1 LWVTFALLD
10 PDLDSEYGSGSSDL
24 IESRSGCETL
34 ISMVCFSLAALC
46 NVLSIELNLSA
57 VTRPNTTTN
66 FVLVTNASSQSTI
79 NRNNNGR
86 ATSSLLNQSLAGGG
100 GLLPSPG
107 DELAAFAKQAGQ
119 KTGDRAA
126 SELDFGGGGGAFG
139 GNYSTP
145 TVSPLPGDFSDS
157 AAPQGWEEGQSGDQN
172 GASGSSSSDAGGD
185 EIIGSNKKESV
196 GVAAVVGTNGPAVA
210 GGGQNGDVASKPP
223 SRETTWQKLSNR
235 IKALER
241 NVSLSTGFL
250 EELSLKYIRQIEELN
265 SQLKLSGE
273 SIGALQRR
281 EEACRGKR
289 AELERRLE
297 EVGGELGR
305 LGERLAGLQVQ
316 YQFFLCKN
324 LFP

>member
-1 LWVTFALLD
+1 
-10 PDLDSEYGSGSSDL
+10 
-24 IESRSGCETL
+24 
-34 ISMVCFSLAALC
+34 MAALC

-66 FVLVTNASSQSTI
+66 FVLVTNISSQSV
-79 NRNNNGR
+79 NNNNNGR
-86 ATSSLLNQSLAGGG
+86 ATSSLFNQSLAGGG
-100 GLLPSPG
+100 GLLPTPG
-107 DELAAFAKQAGQ
+107 DELAAFAKQVGP
-119 KTGDRAA
+119 KGDRAA
-126 SELDFGGGGGAFG
+126 AELDFGGGGGAFG

-145 TVSPLPGDFSDS
+145 PVSPLSGDFSDS
-157 AAPQGWEEGQSGDQN
+157 AAPQGGEEGKSGDQN

-185 EIIGSNKKESV
+185 EIIGSSKKESA
-196 GVAAVVGTNGPAVA
+196 GVSAVVGTNGPAVA
-210 GGGQNGDVASKPP
+210 GGGQNGDGASKPP

-305 LGERLAGLQVQ
+305 LAERLAGLQVQ
-316 YQFFLCKN
+316 LDMNMY
-324 LFP
+324 

>member
-1 LWVTFALLD
+1 
-10 PDLDSEYGSGSSDL
+10 
-24 IESRSGCETL
+24 
-34 ISMVCFSLAALC
+34 LAALC

-66 FVLVTNASSQSTI
+66 FVLVTNASSQSV
-79 NRNNNGR
+79 NSNNNNGR

-107 DELAAFAKQAGQ
+107 DELASFAKQAGQ
-119 KTGDRAA
+119 KTDGRAA
-126 SELDFGGGGGAFG
+126 AELDIGGGGAFG

-145 TVSPLPGDFSDS
+145 PVSPLSGDLPDS
-157 AAPQGWEEGQSGDQN
+157 AAPQGGEEGKSGDQN
-172 GASGSSSSDAGGD
+172 GVSDAGGD
-185 EIIGSNKKESV
+185 EIVGNSKKESV

-210 GGGQNGDVASKPP
+210 GGGQNGDGASKPP

-305 LGERLAGLQVQ
+305 LAERLAGLQVQ
-316 YQFFLCKN
+316 FDTNMCLFLLRKCLSSKWEN
-324 LFP
+324 FGRKTKAFGNFLSCVPYIDS

>member
-1 LWVTFALLD
+1 
-10 PDLDSEYGSGSSDL
+10 
-24 IESRSGCETL
+24 
-34 ISMVCFSLAALC
+34 MVCFSLAALC

-66 FVLVTNASSQSTI
+66 FVLVTNISSQSTI
-79 NRNNNGR
+79 NNNNNNGR

-100 GLLPSPG
+100 GLLPSSG

-126 SELDFGGGGGAFG
+126 TELDFGGGGGAFG

-145 TVSPLPGDFSDS
+145 PTVSPLSGDFSDA
-157 AAPQGWEEGQSGDQN
+157 AAPQGGEEGKSGDQN
-172 GASGSSSSDAGGD
+172 GVSGSNSDASGD
-185 EIIGSNKKESV
+185 EIVASNKKESV
-196 GVAAVVGTNGPAVA
+196 GVAAVVGTNGPAVV
-210 GGGQNGDVASKPP
+210 GGGQNGDGASGGGKPP

-305 LGERLAGLQVQ
+305 LAERLAGLQV
-316 YQFFLCKN
+316 
-324 LFP
+324 

>member
-1 LWVTFALLD
+1 
-10 PDLDSEYGSGSSDL
+10 
-24 IESRSGCETL
+24 
-34 ISMVCFSLAALC
+34 MVCFSLAALC

-66 FVLVTNASSQSTI
+66 FVLVTNISSQSTI
-79 NRNNNGR
+79 NSNTNNNGR
-86 ATSSLLNQSLAGGG
+86 PTSSLLNQSLAGGG
-100 GLLPSPG
+100 LLPSPG
-107 DELAAFAKQAGQ
+107 DELASFAKHAGQ

-126 SELDFGGGGGAFG
+126 AELDFGGGGAFG

-145 TVSPLPGDFSDS
+145 PVSPLPGDFSDA
-157 AAPQGWEEGQSGDQN
+157 AAPQGGEEGKSGDQN
-172 GASGSSSSDAGGD
+172 GVSGGSNSDAGGD
-185 EIIGSNKKESV
+185 EIIGSSKKESV
-196 GVAAVVGTNGPAVA
+196 GVPAVVGTNGPAVV
-210 GGGQNGDVASKPP
+210 GGGQNGDAASKPP

-289 AELERRLE
+289 VELERRLE
-297 EVGGELGR
+297 EVGSELGR
-305 LGERLAGLQVQ
+305 LAERLAGLQVQ
-316 YQFFLCKN
+316 FHMNMY
-324 LFP
+324 

>member
-1 LWVTFALLD
+1 
-10 PDLDSEYGSGSSDL
+10 
-24 IESRSGCETL
+24 
-34 ISMVCFSLAALC
+34 MAALC

-66 FVLVTNASSQSTI
+66 FVLVTNVSNQSI
-79 NRNNNGR
+79 NNNNNGR
-86 ATSSLLNQSLAGGG
+86 ATSALVNQSLAGGG
-100 GLLPSPG
+100 GLLPTPG
-107 DELAAFAKQAGQ
+107 DELASFAKQAGQ

-126 SELDFGGGGGAFG
+126 AELDFGGGGAFG

-145 TVSPLPGDFSDS
+145 PVSPLAGDFSD
-157 AAPQGWEEGQSGDQN
+157 AAAAQGGEEGKSGDQI
-172 GASGSSSSDAGGD
+172 GVSGGSNSDAGGD
-185 EIIGSNKKESV
+185 EIVASNNKKESV

-210 GGGQNGDVASKPP
+210 GGGQNGDGASKPP

-305 LGERLAGLQVQ
+305 LAERLAGLQVR
-316 YQFFLCKN
+316 YFLSLHKS
-324 LFP
+324 LPLIGKGT

>member
-1 LWVTFALLD
+1 ML
-10 PDLDSEYGSGSSDL
+10 
-24 IESRSGCETL
+24 
-34 ISMVCFSLAALC
+34 CFSVAALC

-66 FVLVTNASSQSTI
+66 FVLVTNISSQSTI
-79 NRNNNGR
+79 NSNNNNNNGR

-107 DELAAFAKQAGQ
+107 DELASFAKQAGQ

-126 SELDFGGGGGAFG
+126 AELDFGGGGAFG

-145 TVSPLPGDFSDS
+145 PVNPLSGDFSDA
-157 AAPQGWEEGQSGDQN
+157 AAPQGGEEGKSGDQN
-172 GASGSSSSDAGGD
+172 GVSSGGSSDPGGD
-185 EIIGSNKKESV
+185 EIVGSNKKESV
-196 GVAAVVGTNGPAVA
+196 GVAAVVGTNGPAVV
-210 GGGQNGDVASKPP
+210 GGGQNGDGASKPP

-265 SQLKLSGE
+265 SQLKVSGE

-297 EVGGELGR
+297 EVGSELGR
-305 LGERLAGLQVQ
+305 LAERLAGLQVQ
-316 YQFFLCKN
+316 YFLSLQKS
-324 LFP
+324 LPVMGKST

>member
-1 LWVTFALLD
+1 
-10 PDLDSEYGSGSSDL
+10 
-24 IESRSGCETL
+24 
-34 ISMVCFSLAALC
+34 LAALC

-66 FVLVTNASSQSTI
+66 FVLVTNISSQSV
-79 NRNNNGR
+79 NSNNNNGR
-86 ATSSLLNQSLAGGG
+86 PTSSLLNQSLAGGG

-107 DELAAFAKQAGQ
+107 DELASFAKQAGQ

-126 SELDFGGGGGAFG
+126 AELDFGGGAFG

-145 TVSPLPGDFSDS
+145 PVSPLSGDFSDA
-157 AAPQGWEEGQSGDQN
+157 AAPQGGEEGKSGDQN
-172 GASGSSSSDAGGD
+172 GVGGGSNSDAGGD
-185 EIIGSNKKESV
+185 EIIGNNKKESV
-196 GVAAVVGTNGPAVA
+196 GVAAIVGTNGPAVA
-210 GGGQNGDVASKPP
+210 GGGQNGDGASKPP

-265 SQLKLSGE
+265 SQLKVSGE

-289 AELERRLE
+289 VELERRLE

-305 LGERLAGLQVQ
+305 LAERLAGLQVR
-316 YQFFLCKN
+316 YFLSFQKS
-324 LFP
+324 LPVIGKGT

>member
-1 LWVTFALLD
+1 
-10 PDLDSEYGSGSSDL
+10 
-24 IESRSGCETL
+24 
-34 ISMVCFSLAALC
+34 MVYFSLAALC

-66 FVLVTNASSQSTI
+66 FVLVTNISSQSTI
-79 NRNNNGR
+79 NSNTNNNGR
-86 ATSSLLNQSLAGGG
+86 PTSSLLNQSLTGR

-107 DELAAFAKQAGQ
+107 DELASFAKQAGQ

-126 SELDFGGGGGAFG
+126 AELDFGGGGAFG

-145 TVSPLPGDFSDS
+145 PVSPLSGDFSDS
-157 AAPQGWEEGQSGDQN
+157 AAPQGGEEGKSGDQN

-185 EIIGSNKKESV
+185 EIIGSSKKESV
-196 GVAAVVGTNGPAVA
+196 GVSAVVGTNGPTVV
-210 GGGQNGDVASKPP
+210 GGGQNGDGASKPP

-265 SQLKLSGE
+265 SQLKVSGE

-305 LGERLAGLQVQ
+305 LAERLAGLQVQ
-316 YQFFLCKN
+316 YFHSFQKSLPVIGKGT
-324 LFP
+324 

>member
-1 LWVTFALLD
+1 
-10 PDLDSEYGSGSSDL
+10 
-24 IESRSGCETL
+24 
-34 ISMVCFSLAALC
+34 MAALC

-66 FVLVTNASSQSTI
+66 FVLVTNISSQSV
-79 NRNNNGR
+79 NSNNNNGR
-86 ATSSLLNQSLAGGG
+86 PTSSLLNQSLAGGG

-107 DELAAFAKQAGQ
+107 DELASFAKQAGQ

-126 SELDFGGGGGAFG
+126 AELDFGGGAFG

-145 TVSPLPGDFSDS
+145 PVSPLSGDFSDA
-157 AAPQGWEEGQSGDQN
+157 AAPQGGEEGKSGDQN
-172 GASGSSSSDAGGD
+172 GVGGGSNSDAGGD
-185 EIIGSNKKESV
+185 EIIGNNKKESV
-196 GVAAVVGTNGPAVA
+196 GVAAIVGTNGPAVA
-210 GGGQNGDVASKPP
+210 GGGQNGDGASKPP

-265 SQLKLSGE
+265 SQLKVSGE

-289 AELERRLE
+289 VELERRLE

-305 LGERLAGLQVQ
+305 LAERLAGLQVR
-316 YQFFLCKN
+316 YFLSFQKS
-324 LFP
+324 LPVIGKGT

>member
-1 LWVTFALLD
+1 
-10 PDLDSEYGSGSSDL
+10 
-24 IESRSGCETL
+24 
-34 ISMVCFSLAALC
+34 MAALC

-66 FVLVTNASSQSTI
+66 FVLVTNISSQSI
-79 NRNNNGR
+79 NNNNNNGR
-86 ATSSLLNQSLAGGG
+86 ATSSLVNQSLAGGG

-107 DELAAFAKQAGQ
+107 DELASFAKQAGQ

-126 SELDFGGGGGAFG
+126 AELDFGGGGAFG

-145 TVSPLPGDFSDS
+145 PPVSPLSGDFSNTT
-157 AAPQGWEEGQSGDQN
+157 AAQGSEEGKSGDQN
-172 GASGSSSSDAGGD
+172 GVSGGGSSDAGGD
-185 EIIGSNKKESV
+185 DKKESV
-196 GVAAVVGTNGPAVA
+196 GVSAVVGTNGPAVV
-210 GGGQNGDVASKPP
+210 GGGQNGDGAVGGGGKPPPP

-297 EVGGELGR
+297 EVGSELGR
-305 LGERLAGLQVQ
+305 LAERLAGLQVQ
-316 YQFFLCKN
+316 YFLSFQKS
-324 LFP
+324 LRVIGTGT